1 MQDWRAAWGICWH
14 EKTTY
19 LVLTVA
25 ELEGEKKNTLRPL
38 QEAGALDWNFC
49 KCPGLW
55 QEGRQEESIPAS
67 VWAEGEG
74 GSGGG
79 GCLPDSL

>member
-25 ELEGEKKNTLRPL
+25 ELEGEKKIPL
-38 QEAGALDWNFC
+38 DPY
-49 KCPGLW
+49 KKPGH
-55 QEGRQEESIPAS
+55 
-67 VWAEGEG
+67 
-74 GSGGG
+74 
-79 GCLPDSL
+79 